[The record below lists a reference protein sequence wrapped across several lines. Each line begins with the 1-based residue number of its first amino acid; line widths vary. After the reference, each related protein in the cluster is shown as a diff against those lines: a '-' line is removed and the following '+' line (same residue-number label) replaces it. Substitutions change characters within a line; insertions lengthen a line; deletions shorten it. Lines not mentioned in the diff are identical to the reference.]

1 MANVFDQRLLE
12 PSSATRRLLWCVLSL
27 GRVSRD
33 EPETHVG
40 RDKAGMFLFWVLSGR
55 GLLQVPGTEW
65 ELSAG
70 PCCWLV
76 DLSKARTFQPQGRQ
90 RLVTSGFRFTSP
102 YLETWCEALGGAGE
116 FQFPARKDVL
126 RLQRMQEQMTQMVI
140 RRPINFEWHLH
151 ELVTK
156 ALGELLAVRQVLLR
170 PAIDEVTPAP
180 VTRVL
185 DTVLADP
192 LRAWRAAELAK
203 LAGISYSGLRSMF
216 RQAQH
221 ESLSEFLQRTRLDQA
236 RLLLSDDRLTVKQI
250 AHRLDFS
257 SEFYFSQ
264 WFRRLTNVSPSHFRE
279 NRSD

>member
-12 PSSATRRLLWCVLSL
+12 PSPATRRLLWCVLSL
-27 GRVSRD
+27 GKVSRD

-40 RDKAGMFLFWVLSGR
+40 RDKAGMFLFWVLAGQ
-55 GLLQVPGTEW
+55 GWLKVPGAEW
-65 ELSAG
+65 ELSPG
-70 PCCWLV
+70 PFCWLV
-76 DLSKARTFQPQGRQ
+76 DLSRARTFQPEGKG

-102 YLETWCEALGGAGE
+102 YVEAWCEALGGAGE
-116 FQFPARKDVL
+116 FQFPSRKDIL
-126 RLQRMQEQMTQMVI
+126 RLERVQEAMTEMVI

-151 ELVTK
+151 EMVTK
-156 ALGELLAVRQVLLR
+156 VLGELLAVRQVLLR
-170 PAIDEVTPAP
+170 PATDAVTPAP
-180 VTRVL
+180 VTKVL
-185 DTVLADP
+185 DTVLSNP
-192 LRAWRAAELAK
+192 SRAWRAAELAK

-236 RLLLSDDRLTVKQI
+236 RLLLSDERLTVRQV
-250 AHRLDFS
+250 AQRLEFS

-264 WFRRLTNVSPSHFRE
+264 WFRRLTKASPTHYRE